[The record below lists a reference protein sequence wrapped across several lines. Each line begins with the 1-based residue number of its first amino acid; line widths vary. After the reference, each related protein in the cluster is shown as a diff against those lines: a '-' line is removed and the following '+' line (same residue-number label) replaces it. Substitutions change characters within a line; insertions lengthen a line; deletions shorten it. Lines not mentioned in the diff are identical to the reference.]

1 MNGWIEQIPA
11 KGEVFSLTCAI
22 LWAISVM
29 FFRRAGERIPAFTLN
44 FFKNAIV
51 LLLFLPTA
59 YFLGNLSLPEL
70 SAKGWFILSSSGVI
84 GICLADFLFFKALNL
99 LGAGRNA
106 IVGCSYSLFTMFFA
120 FLLLGER
127 PGLYHF
133 LGASLVILG
142 IVMASVRAR
151 GGLIDSRSQLLRGVV
166 YGLLAMA
173 FTAYGIILAKPLM
186 DGGEASVP
194 VVQVALVRLF
204 AGLIGSLLFL
214 AVIGRVGTT
223 FSSLHRNFPW
233 VPFLAASLVG
243 GYLAMFIWLAGYK
256 YADGATAGV
265 LNQTSTLFT
274 VGLAAIFLKERLT
287 VAKCLGTLAAFGGV
301 AVIFLLA

>member
-1 MNGWIEQIPA
+1 M
-11 KGEVFSLTCAI
+11 VHSL
-22 LWAISVM
+22 
-29 FFRRAGERIPAFTLN
+29 F
-44 FFKNAIV
+44 
-51 LLLFLPTA
+51 
-59 YFLGNLSLPEL
+59 
-70 SAKGWFILSSSGVI
+70 SGVI

-133 LGASLVILG
+133 IGASLVILG

-151 GGLIDSRSQLLRGVV
+151 GGLIDSRSQLIKGVV
-166 YGLLAMA
+166 YGLFSTMA

-186 DGGEASVP
+186 DGGKASVP

-214 AVIGRVGTT
+214 AFIGRVGTT
-223 FSSLHRNFPW
+223 FSSLRRNFPW
-233 VPFLAASLVG
+233 VPVLAASLVG

-287 VAKCLGTLAAFGGV
+287 VAKCLGTLAAFSGV